1 MKTVTERTITSVI
14 GLAVAALWMLAV
26 AKLYGCN
33 QF

>member
-26 AKLYGCN
+26 AYLYGCKPY
-33 QF
+33 